1 MVRLNEEEKNPV
13 MRYAVIVV
21 TVIVSAIILFSLIP
35 IIGVANSET
44 RTADNDGASD
54 LKFSLEKSKSFTR
67 TYRMND
73 GMLNIT
79 GGVEEITVLAHDM
92 IVYADDH
99 LCILSKGYNFYMVAD
114 GYISPAPSVGQWFTI
129 KSDSSGTRITPGYGA
144 DVGVLNFAKHT
155 WAYVPNMDGGYAYF
169 QNGTEV
175 TLTEGSVEA
184 VAGLYGGW
192 GAYNR
197 VAFDLHTDRTEDAV
211 SSAYWSIAVEGSTE
225 YTAPDPILADVPRVI
240 SADGNWRYVVEDG
253 NARPLEYIGASPNV
267 TVPAEIDSYKVIT
280 VGSGTGSGYVFSSD
294 ITSLTI
300 SEGIKNIASFSFYQ
314 DTGVSLTGNV
324 RLPSTLEYIG
334 SQSFRYAQFSGNLT
348 IPQNVGYIGY
358 NAFEGCAFTTLAV
371 EGSAAPLTSAYASTP
386 IREVLNVSDAEYTTT
401 SYGLSADSVSDQIT
415 AYGFIANE
423 HYTYSA
429 QRTGT
434 IAALFW
440 LLPLI
445 FLIGLAVYFIHRIN
459 NHNEII
465 GGWKR

>member
-1 MVRLNEEEKNPV
+1 
-13 MRYAVIVV
+13 MRYAVVV
-21 TVIVSAIILFSLIP
+21 ITVIVSAIILFALMP
-35 IIGVANSET
+35 VIGVANTET
-44 RTADNDGASD
+44 RTADNEGASD
-54 LKFSLEKSKSFTR
+54 LKFSLEKGKSFTR
-67 TYRMND
+67 SYSLSD
-73 GMLNIT
+73 SMLTVT
-79 GGVEEITVLAHDM
+79 GGTENITVLMHDM
-92 IVYADDH
+92 IVYADEH
-99 LCILSKGYNFYMVAD
+99 LSILSKGYRFYLIAD
-114 GYISPAPSVGQWFTI
+114 GYTSPAPSIGQMFTI
-129 KSDSSGTRITPGYGA
+129 KNDSSGTRITPGFGA
-144 DVGVLNFAKHT
+144 DVGVLNFAKPS
-155 WAYVPNMDGGYAYF
+155 WAYIPNMDGGYAYF

-240 SADGNWRYVVEDG
+240 SADGQWRYAMEDG
-253 NARPLEYIGASPNV
+253 NARPLEYIGASANV
-267 TVPAEIDSYKVIT
+267 TVPAEIDGYKVIT

-300 SEGIKNIASFSFYQ
+300 SEGIKNIAGWSFYQ
-314 DTGVSLTGNV
+314 DTGVSLTGKLT
-324 RLPSTLEYIG
+324 LPSTLEYIG
-334 SQSFRYAQFSGNLT
+334 SQSFCYAQFSGNLT

-358 NAFEGCAFTTLAV
+358 NAFEGCNFSSLAV
-371 EGSAAPLTSAYASTP
+371 ESSAAPLTSAYASTP
-386 IREVLNVSDAEYTTT
+386 IREVLNVGDAEYTTT

-423 HYTYSA
+423 HYTYTA

-434 IAALFW
+434 IATLFW

>member
-1 MVRLNEEEKNPV
+1 MVQLNEEEKNPV

-67 TYRMND
+67 SYSLSD
-73 GMLNIT
+73 SMLTVT
-79 GGVEEITVLAHDM
+79 GGTENITVLMHDM
-92 IVYADDH
+92 IVYADEH
-99 LCILSKGYNFYMVAD
+99 LSILSKDYRFYLIAD
-114 GYISPAPSVGQWFTI
+114 GYTSPAPSIGQMFTI
-129 KSDSSGTRITPGYGA
+129 KNDSSGTRITPGYGA
-144 DVGVLNFAKHT
+144 DVGVLNFAKPT

-225 YTAPDPILADVPRVI
+225 YTAPAPVLSGPYYM
-240 SADGNWRYVVEDG
+240 DGDWKYALPDGEHATIVEYLG
-253 NARPLEYIGASPNV
+253 VAGAI
-267 TVPAEIDSYKVIT
+267 TVPAKLGGYDVWT
-280 VGSGTGSGYVFSSD
+280 VGNGVGSIPTFSVD

-300 SEGIKNIASFSFYQ
+300 SEGVKNIAFMCFSPGEGLSF
-314 DTGVSLTGNV
+314 TGNV
-324 RLPSTLEYIG
+324 KLPSTLEYIG
-334 SQSFRYAQFSGNLT
+334 SQAFRFADFGHNLT

-358 NAFEGCAFTTLAV
+358 NAFEGCNFSSLAV
-371 EGSAAPLTSAYASTP
+371 ESSAAPLTSAYASTP
-386 IREVLNVSDAEYTTT
+386 IQQVLNVGDAEYTTT

-423 HYTYSA
+423 HYTYTA

-434 IAALFW
+434 IATLFW